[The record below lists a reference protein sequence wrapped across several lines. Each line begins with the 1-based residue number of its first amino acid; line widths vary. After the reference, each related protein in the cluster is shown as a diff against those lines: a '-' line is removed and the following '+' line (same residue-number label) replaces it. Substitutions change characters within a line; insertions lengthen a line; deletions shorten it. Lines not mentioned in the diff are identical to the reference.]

1 MKEYDIEKIVQ
12 LLDNTESSTD
22 ELILAL
28 ANTTSLDLSNCNITP
43 HGAITLASALR
54 CNTRITDLNLSYNT
68 IGSEGAKAIAD
79 SLPSTSITRLNLSSN
94 GIEDEGAQAIAQS
107 LPSTSILSLELR
119 NNAIRGGGAQAIAH
133 SLPSTSI
140 FLLDLS
146 SNAIGSEGAKAIAHS
161 LPSTNISLLELS
173 GNAIRD
179 TGAKA
184 IAQSLPSTS
193 ILSLDLSHNAIED
206 EGAKAI
212 AQSLPST
219 SIFSLDLSHNAI
231 EDASATSI
239 TENIAQSC
247 ERNKQRNDTL
257 IAALDAAKTLAPIII
272 AEETFS
278 ADIWLHI
285 LRQLLSEQDQHL
297 TYRVYKYALNKT
309 VLDYICFHDLSHSGA
324 EQAVQSKMYFFQYIL
339 SKIDVT
345 SDMAREKLL
354 LAIKSK
360 KWPIVENLIRDKVPC
375 FHKER
380 DNSALY
386 ILTLEISNF
395 LQVKKL
401 GHLLPVEEFDFKS
414 MVYLLQLMYQLILAQ
429 QDSLSVE
436 NKVLC
441 LYNLS
446 NACFSFSRLANLNAD
461 AISLRE
467 DLTELIYNLI
477 PSEGVDSFCKEIASS
492 PAGGTE
498 CLYYLASS
506 FKLIVDAKLSN
517 HHLLYSLKNII
528 KLLICKYN
536 VSRAFSTCSSDNY
549 FHPMTIYNLI
559 SDIPTPYQSVF
570 LNKVESQ
577 LYHALKNN
585 HGLLYVLMN
594 CQNAPEDKRIRLDT
608 TLDNDAATSEKKD
621 AIKVLRK
628 LVPWIEARLDAPF
641 LPLLQEELF
650 ATHSLLDQDS
660 GSPYQDSFDFTENE
674 RQQLNR
680 LYCSL
685 SEIQKK
691 LLRSSTVKS
700 DDPTSRNQWM
710 KEKGTGLIGMGYFA
724 SASSSAAPGPNMSIR
739 RSALTSLPSVT

>member
-360 KWPIVENLIRDKVPC
+360 KMAYSR
-375 FHKER
+375 
-380 DNSALY
+380 
-386 ILTLEISNF
+386 
-395 LQVKKL
+395 
-401 GHLLPVEEFDFKS
+401 KS
-414 MVYLLQLMYQLILAQ
+414 
-429 QDSLSVE
+429 
-436 NKVLC
+436 
-441 LYNLS
+441 
-446 NACFSFSRLANLNAD
+446 
-461 AISLRE
+461 
-467 DLTELIYNLI
+467 
-477 PSEGVDSFCKEIASS
+477 
-492 PAGGTE
+492 
-498 CLYYLASS
+498 
-506 FKLIVDAKLSN
+506 
-517 HHLLYSLKNII
+517 YS
-528 KLLICKYN
+528 
-536 VSRAFSTCSSDNY
+536 
-549 FHPMTIYNLI
+549 
-559 SDIPTPYQSVF
+559 
-570 LNKVESQ
+570 
-577 LYHALKNN
+577 
-585 HGLLYVLMN
+585 
-594 CQNAPEDKRIRLDT
+594 
-608 TLDNDAATSEKKD
+608 
-621 AIKVLRK
+621 
-628 LVPWIEARLDAPF
+628 
-641 LPLLQEELF
+641 
-650 ATHSLLDQDS
+650 
-660 GSPYQDSFDFTENE
+660 
-674 RQQLNR
+674 
-680 LYCSL
+680 
-685 SEIQKK
+685 
-691 LLRSSTVKS
+691 
-700 DDPTSRNQWM
+700 
-710 KEKGTGLIGMGYFA
+710 
-724 SASSSAAPGPNMSIR
+724 
-739 RSALTSLPSVT
+739 